1 MTALIA
7 IRRGHPA
14 VMVTALTVTIVLL
27 NSNHADLLLMADRR
41 LQACSIGVVLA
52 LSVMAIAHP
61 IEQRL
66 MPSRAG
72 K

>member
-1 MTALIA
+1 
-7 IRRGHPA
+7 
-14 VMVTALTVTIVLL
+14 
-27 NSNHADLLLMADRR
+27 
-41 LQACSIGVVLA
+41 VLA

-72 K
+72 T

>member
-1 MTALIA
+1 
-7 IRRGHPA
+7 
-14 VMVTALTVTIVLL
+14 
-27 NSNHADLLLMADRR
+27 MADRR